1 MEIHLDD
8 LRQTDDLV
16 AFLRRA
22 ECSVETLEGG
32 GLLVGIPESP
42 LPEAERLELTLYVQA
57 WCAAHPG
64 ARLRI
69 DYTRPHRTA

>member
-8 LRQTDDLV
+8 LQQTDDLV

>member
-8 LRQTDDLV
+8 LRQTGDLV

-22 ECSVETLEGG
+22 GCAVERLEGG
-32 GLLVGIPESP
+32 RLLVGIPESP

-69 DYTRPHRTA
+69 DYTSPHRTA